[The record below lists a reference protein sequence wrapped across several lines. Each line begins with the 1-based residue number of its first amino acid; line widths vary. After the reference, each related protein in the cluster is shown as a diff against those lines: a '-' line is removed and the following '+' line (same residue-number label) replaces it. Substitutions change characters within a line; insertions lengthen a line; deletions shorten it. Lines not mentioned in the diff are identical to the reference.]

1 MNDLKPFKHGE
12 EGTHSACNKHNIG
25 KSVCCECSGRG
36 DCGDEAMTYT
46 EKILAEFDEKFPRM
60 FAGSAGQYNQNGDT
74 RPYYNDNVKAFFATS
89 IQQAVAE
96 DRARVMEELDQQVM
110 WYNLNNQIPE
120 SELSKGQEHWDMIR
134 KAIKDSLQEVQSRIQ
149 NSLNKPTTL

>member
-1 MNDLKPFKHGE
+1 MNQEYIESQVISLTRKIHPQDLGE
-12 EGTHSACNKHNIG
+12 K
-25 KSVCCECSGRG
+25 
-36 DCGDEAMTYT
+36 
-46 EKILAEFDEKFPRM
+46 
-60 FAGSAGQYNQNGDT
+60 
-74 RPYYNDNVKAFFATS
+74 TS
-89 IQQAVAE
+89 KLENTLRQALEEVVAE

-149 NSLNKPTTL
+149 NSLDKPETL